1 MNRNVVIVLIGG
13 FVIAILVAV
22 LVQASLSGKKKAE
35 IQAEAKVEVLVAKAA
50 LKVGHQP
57 VEADVKWQSWPK
69 SAIFPGAIVKKG
81 PDEKIADLVKGK
93 LSRPVAVDEPI
104 LRSALIVDAGNNLA
118 AMLDPGMRAVAIDVK
133 ANTSVGGFVGPGDY
147 VDIILVYKAEIRP
160 LDNEDYLSRKVIS
173 KNIDNIASETILKK
187 IKVLA
192 IDQTADRPEEKI
204 KVGKTVT
211 LAVDSRGA
219 EILAL
224 AQQMGDLTLSLRSLG
239 DEVEPVAA
247 ETVTDARLT
256 RIAREIDQ
264 EILNAKKTL
273 GIRNNLVRVYAGDNV
288 KDVPSR

>member
-22 LVQASLSGKKKAE
+22 LVQASLSGRKKAD
-35 IQAEAKVEVLVAKAA
+35 IQAEAKVEVLVAKAT
-50 LKVGHQP
+50 LKIGHMP
-57 VEADVKWQSWPK
+57 TEADVKWQSWPK
-69 SAIFPGAIVKKG
+69 SAIFPGAIVKRA

-93 LSRPVAVDEPI
+93 LNREIAVDEPI
-104 LRSALIVDAGNNLA
+104 LRSALITDAGNNLS

-160 LDNEDYLSRKVIS
+160 LDNEDYLSRKVITE
-173 KNIDNIASETILKK
+173 NIDNIASETILRK
-187 IKVLA
+187 IKILA
-192 IDQTADRPEEKI
+192 IDQMADRPGDKV

-219 EILAL
+219 EVLAL
-224 AQQMGDLTLSLRSLG
+224 AQQMGDLTLSLRGLG
-239 DEVEPVAA
+239 DELDPVPAA
-247 ETVTDARLT
+247 TVTDARLT
-256 RIAREIDQ
+256 RIGREIDMQ
-264 EILNAKKTL
+264 ILNAKKTL

>member
-1 MNRNVVIVLIGG
+1 MNRNVIIVLIGG

-50 LKVGHQP
+50 LKVGYQP
-57 VEADVKWQSWPK
+57 TEADLKWQSWPK
-69 SAIFPGAIVKKG
+69 SAIFPGAIVKRS

-93 LSRPVAVDEPI
+93 LSRPVAADEPI
-104 LRSALIVDAGNNLA
+104 LRTSLIVDPGNNMA

-147 VDIILVYKAEIRP
+147 VDVILVYKPEIRP
-160 LDNEDYLSRKVIS
+160 LDNADYLSRKVITE
-173 KNIDNIASETILKK
+173 NIEKIASETILKK

-192 IDQTADRPEEKI
+192 IDQTADRPEDKI

-211 LAVDSRGA
+211 LAVDARGA
-219 EILAL
+219 EVLAL
-224 AQQMGDLTLSLRSLG
+224 AQQMGDLTLSLRGLG
-239 DEVEPVAA
+239 DEVDPAAA

-273 GIRNNLVRVYAGDNV
+273 GIRNNLVRVYTGDNV

>member
-22 LVQASLSGKKKAE
+22 LVQASLSGRKKAD
-35 IQAEAKVEVLVAKAA
+35 IQAEAKVEVLVAKAT
-50 LKVGHQP
+50 LKIGHMP
-57 VEADVKWQSWPK
+57 TEADVKWQSWPK
-69 SAIFPGAIVKKG
+69 SAIFPGAIVKRA

-93 LSRPVAVDEPI
+93 LNREIAVDEPI
-104 LRSALIVDAGNNLA
+104 LRSALITDAGNNLS

-160 LDNEDYLSRKVIS
+160 LDNEDYLSRKVITE
-173 KNIDNIASETILKK
+173 NIDNIASETILRK

-192 IDQTADRPEEKI
+192 IDQMADRPGDKV

-219 EILAL
+219 ETLAL
-224 AQQMGDLTLSLRSLG
+224 AQQMGDLTLSLRGLG
-239 DEVEPVAA
+239 DELDPAPAA
-247 ETVTDARLT
+247 TVTDARLT
-256 RIAREIDQ
+256 RIGREIDMQ
-264 EILNAKKTL
+264 ILNAKKTL